1 LRAHIALPF
10 VLPAALHIIG
20 YLCHFVEIGRI
31 FTSVSQKKTIL
42 AVPVQAR
49 QPITRNRRRDALAQ
63 TPQKKLSAI
72 CNLSGSGRDVRRTA
86 RPKRGPDTTTNG
98 LPTGFCLSERTT

>member
-1 LRAHIALPF
+1 LRAHIALPVVF
-10 VLPAALHIIG
+10 PTVLHIIG

-31 FTSVSQKKTIL
+31 FTSMSQKKTIL

-49 QPITRNRRRDALAQ
+49 QPATRNRRRDALVQ

-72 CNLSGSGRDVRRTA
+72 CNLRGFGRERQADSAPEARSGHHH
-86 RPKRGPDTTTNG
+86 
-98 LPTGFCLSERTT
+98 